1 MNSLELAENPP
12 LVLVVDDDRFMRLQL
27 REAME
32 QGGYIVTEAEN
43 GEQALDLYTKIN
55 PDVVLLDALMPVMDG
70 FDCCK
75 QMRCLPSKHPTPILM
90 ITALE
95 DPESVD
101 LAFEVGATDYVT
113 KPIHWAVLRQRV
125 RHLLQVSQAIVQL
138 QVQKEKS
145 HLKAEQ
151 LKLAL
156 ESAGMGTWDW
166 NLLTN
171 EVIYSEQLKP
181 ILGLA
186 SGSNHRT
193 YQALLSCIHPED
205 RSLAIQSVA
214 QAIERDSASAPA
226 GLRNFSAEFR
236 VIWADGSIHWV
247 ANRGQVYYEN
257 AKPMRLLGIAMDI
270 TACKT
275 TDQERLVL
283 LAQEQAA
290 RSQAESSRNQITNI
304 IESITDG
311 FFALDKQWQFTYIN
325 HQAELILQK
334 TRSQLLGKNFWQEY
348 PETVYLAF
356 YEQYHQAVS
365 QQVSVEFVEF
375 YLPLN
380 IWVSVHAYPAKDG
393 LSVYFQDITERKQ
406 NEVKLLES
414 QKRLQLLTEV
424 TLKIRQSLQIDEIL
438 QTTATEVLNLL
449 QADRVLIFRLSNNGY
464 GQIVVEATTPDCAS
478 VLQQSITDECFGEE
492 YLKKYSQ
499 GRIYIINDIEKA
511 QIEPCLVEFLRSFGV
526 KAKLVVP
533 ILLKQKLWGL
543 TIIHQCSKPRN
554 WTNFEIEVLQQLA
567 DQIGIAL
574 DQAQLLEDESRQR
587 QELARS
593 NAELQ
598 EFAYIASHDLQE
610 PLRKIQAFGDRLQA
624 QYSENLGDRGKD
636 YLARMHNAAARMQAL
651 IHDLLSLS
659 QVITK
664 AQPFVS
670 VDLGQVTQEVL
681 LDLELAIEQTG
692 GCVEVGELPTIEAD
706 PLQIRQL
713 IQNLISNALKFHR
726 AEVTPVIKVSSQMLE
741 VEQGV
746 TEKLVVT
753 LCQITIEDNG
763 IGFDEKY
770 LDRIFN
776 VFQRLHNRSEYEGTG
791 MGLAICR
798 KVAERHGGT
807 ITALSTPG
815 QGATFIV
822 TLPIKQAEGKH
833 YSERSSHGTNNS
845 DG

>member
-1 MNSLELAENPP
+1 MNSLKLAENPL
-12 LVLVVDDDRFMRLQL
+12 LVLVVDDDKFMRLQL

-70 FDCCK
+70 FNCCK
-75 QMRCLPSKHPTPILM
+75 QMRCLPRKHPTPILM

-125 RHLLQVSQAIVQL
+125 RHLLQVSQAMVQL

-171 EVIYSEQLKP
+171 EVIYSEHLKP
-181 ILGLA
+181 LFGLPA
-186 SGSNHRT
+186 DSNYRT
-193 YQALLSCIHPED
+193 YQALLNSIHPED
-205 RSLAIQSVA
+205 RHAVTQSVA
-214 QAIERDSASAPA
+214 QAIERDSASAHA
-226 GLRNFSAEFR
+226 GLRNFSTEFR

-270 TACKT
+270 TARKT
-275 TDQERLVL
+275 TEQERLVL
-283 LAQEQAA
+283 LVQQAA
-290 RSQAESSRNQITNI
+290 RSQAEISRNQITNI
-304 IESITDG
+304 IESITDA

-325 HQAELILQK
+325 RQAELILQK
-334 TRSQLLGKNFWQEY
+334 TRSQLIGKNFWQEY
-348 PETVYLAF
+348 PEAVNLAF

-365 QQVSVEFVEF
+365 QQVSVQFVEF

-414 QKRLQLLTEV
+414 QKRLQLLSEV

-438 QTTATEVLNLL
+438 KTTATEVLNLL
-449 QADRVLIFRLSNNGY
+449 QADRVLIFRLFKNGY
-464 GQIVVEATTPDCAS
+464 GQIVVEATTPESAS
-478 VLQQSITDECFGEE
+478 IVDKNITDECFGEE

-499 GRIYIINDIEKA
+499 GRIYSINDIEKA
-511 QIEPCLVEFLRSFGV
+511 QIKPCLVEFMQSFGV

-574 DQAQLLEDESRQR
+574 AQAQLLEDESRQR

-593 NAELQ
+593 NSELQ

-624 QYSENLGDRGKD
+624 QYSEKLGDRGKD

-670 VDLGQVTQEVL
+670 VDLNQLTQEVL

-692 GCVEVGELPTIEAD
+692 GRVEVGQLSTIEAD

-713 IQNLISNALKFHR
+713 IQNLISNALKFHS

-746 TEKLVVT
+746 AEKLVVT

-822 TLPIKQAEGKH
+822 TLPIKQAGEQH
-833 YSERSSHGTNNS
+833 YSETANGTNNS

>member
-70 FDCCK
+70 FNCCK
-75 QMRCLPSKHPTPILM
+75 QMRCLPRKHPTPILM

-171 EVIYSEQLKP
+171 EVIYSEQLKL
-181 ILGLA
+181 IFGLPA
-186 SGSNHRT
+186 DSNYHT
-193 YQALLSCIHPED
+193 YQALLNCIHPED

-214 QAIERDSASAPA
+214 QAIERD
-226 GLRNFSAEFR
+226 RNFSAEFR

-257 AKPMRLLGIAMDI
+257 SKPMRLLGIAMDI
-270 TACKT
+270 TARKT
-275 TDQERLVL
+275 TDQERLGL
-283 LAQEQAA
+283 LAQQAA
-290 RSQAESSRNQITNI
+290 RSQAEISRNQITNI
-304 IESITDG
+304 IESITDA

-334 TRSQLLGKNFWQEY
+334 TRSQLIGKNIWQEY
-348 PETVYLAF
+348 PEAVNLAF

-393 LSVYFQDITERKQ
+393 LSVYFQDITERRQ
-406 NEVKLLES
+406 NEVKSLES

-438 QTTATEVLNLL
+438 KTTAKEVLNLL
-449 QADRVLIFRLSNNGY
+449 QADRVLIFRLFNNGY
-464 GQIVVEATTPDCAS
+464 GQIVVEATTPESAS
-478 VLQQSITDECFGEE
+478 IVQKNITDECFGEE
-492 YLKKYSQ
+492 YLRKYSQ
-499 GRIYIINDIEKA
+499 GRIYTINDIEKA
-511 QIEPCLVEFLRSFGV
+511 QIEPCLLEFMQSFGV

-593 NAELQ
+593 NSELQ

-624 QYSENLGDRGKD
+624 QYSEKLGDRGQD

-651 IHDLLSLS
+651 ISDLLSLS
-659 QVITK
+659 QVTTK

-713 IQNLISNALKFHR
+713 IQNLISNALKFHS

-746 TEKLVVT
+746 TEKLVVI

-798 KVAERHGGT
+798 KVAERHGGS
-807 ITALSTPG
+807 ITALSKPG

-822 TLPIKQAEGKH
+822 TLPIKQAGEQH
-833 YSERSSHGTNNS
+833 YSETANGTNNS

>member
-12 LVLVVDDDRFMRLQL
+12 LVLVVDDDRFVRLQL
-27 REAME
+27 RKAME

-43 GEQALDLYTKIN
+43 GAQAIDLYTKIN

-70 FDCCK
+70 FNCCK
-75 QMRCLPSKHPTPILM
+75 QMRCLPSRHCTPILM

-113 KPIHWAVLRQRV
+113 KPIHWAALRQRV

-138 QVQKEKS
+138 QIQKEKS

-181 ILGLA
+181 IFGLPVD
-186 SGSNHRT
+186 SNYRT
-193 YQALLSCIHPED
+193 YQALLNCIHPED
-205 RSLAIQSVA
+205 RHGITQSVA
-214 QAIERDSASAPA
+214 QAIERD
-226 GLRNFSAEFR
+226 RNFSTEFR

-257 AKPMRLLGIAMDI
+257 GKPMRMLGIAMDI
-270 TACKT
+270 TARKT
-275 TDQERLVL
+275 TEQERLVL

-290 RSQAESSRNQITNI
+290 RSQAESSRNQVTNI
-304 IESITDG
+304 IESITDA

-334 TRSQLLGKNFWQEY
+334 TRSQLIGKNFWHEY
-348 PETVYLAF
+348 PEAVNLAF

-365 QQVSVEFVEF
+365 QQVSVEFVEL

-380 IWVSVHAYPAKDG
+380 IWVSVHAYPTKDG
-393 LSVYFQDITERKQ
+393 LSVYFQDITERRQ

-414 QKRLQLLTEV
+414 QKRLQLLTDV

-438 QTTATEVLNLL
+438 KTTATEVLNLL
-449 QADRVLIFRLSNNGY
+449 QADRVLIFRLCNNDY
-464 GQIVVEATTPDCAS
+464 GQIVVEATTPECAS

-511 QIEPCLVEFLRSFGV
+511 QIKPCLVEFLQSFGV

-543 TIIHQCSKPRN
+543 TIIHQCSKPRK
-554 WTNFEIEVLQQLA
+554 WTDFEIEVLQQLA

-593 NAELQ
+593 NSELQ

-659 QVITK
+659 QVTTK

-670 VDLGQVTQEVL
+670 VDLGQVAQEVL

-692 GCVEVGELPTIEAD
+692 GRVEVGELPTIEAD

-713 IQNLISNALKFHR
+713 VQNLISNALKFHS

-741 VEQGV
+741 VEQRV
-746 TEKLVVT
+746 VEKLVVT

-822 TLPIKQAEGKH
+822 TLPIKQAGEN
-833 YSERSSHGTNNS
+833 YSERSSHGSNNS

>member
-1 MNSLELAENPP
+1 MNSLEIAENPP
-12 LVLVVDDDRFMRLQL
+12 LVLLVDDDRFMRLQL

-55 PDVVLLDALMPVMDG
+55 PDVVLLDASMPVMDG
-70 FDCCK
+70 FNCCK
-75 QMRCLPSKHPTPILM
+75 QMRCLPRKHPTPILM

-171 EVIYSEQLKP
+171 EVIYSEQLKL
-181 ILGLA
+181 IFGLPA
-186 SGSNHRT
+186 DSNYRT
-193 YQALLSCIHPED
+193 YQALLNCIHPED
-205 RSLAIQSVA
+205 RHAVTQSVA
-214 QAIERDSASAPA
+214 QAIERD
-226 GLRNFSAEFR
+226 RNFSTEFR

-257 AKPMRLLGIAMDI
+257 GKPMRLLGIAMDI
-270 TACKT
+270 TARKT

-283 LAQEQAA
+283 LAQQAA
-290 RSQAESSRNQITNI
+290 RSQAEISRNQITNI
-304 IESITDG
+304 IESITDA
-311 FFALDKQWQFTYIN
+311 FFALDKQWQFTYVN
-325 HQAELILQK
+325 YQAELILQK
-334 TRSQLLGKNFWQEY
+334 TRSQLIGKNIWQEY
-348 PETVYLAF
+348 PEAVNLAF

-393 LSVYFQDITERKQ
+393 LSVYFQDITERRQ
-406 NEVKLLES
+406 NEVKSLES

-438 QTTATEVLNLL
+438 KTTAKEVLNLL
-449 QADRVLIFRLSNNGY
+449 QADRVLIFRLFNNGY
-464 GQIVVEATTPDCAS
+464 GQIVVEATTPESAS
-478 VLQQSITDECFGEE
+478 IVQKNITDECFGEE
-492 YLKKYSQ
+492 YLKKYIQ
-499 GRIYIINDIEKA
+499 GRIYTINDIEKA
-511 QIEPCLVEFLRSFGV
+511 QIEPCLLEFMQSFGV

-574 DQAQLLEDESRQR
+574 DHAQLLEDESRQR

-593 NAELQ
+593 NSELQ

-610 PLRKIQAFGDRLQA
+610 PLRKIQAFGNRLQA
-624 QYSENLGDRGKD
+624 QYSEKLGDRGQD

-659 QVITK
+659 QVTTK

-670 VDLGQVTQEVL
+670 VDLAQVTQEVL

-692 GCVEVGELPTIEAD
+692 GRVEVDELPTIEAD

-713 IQNLISNALKFHR
+713 IQNLISNALKFHS
-726 AEVTPVIKVSSQMLE
+726 AEVTPVIKVSSQMFK

-746 TEKLVVT
+746 MEKLVVT

-770 LDRIFN
+770 LDRLFN
-776 VFQRLHNRSEYEGTG
+776 VFQRLHNHSEYEGTG

-822 TLPIKQAEGKH
+822 TLPLKQAEEN
-833 YSERSSHGTNNS
+833 YSETANGTNNS

>member
-1 MNSLELAENPP
+1 MNSLKLTENPP

-27 REAME
+27 RKAME
-32 QGGYIVTEAEN
+32 QGGYVVAEAKN

-70 FDCCK
+70 FNCCK

-156 ESAGMGTWDW
+156 ESAGIGTWDW

-181 ILGLA
+181 IFGLPA
-186 SGSNHRT
+186 GSNYGT
-193 YQALLSCIHPED
+193 YQSLLNCIYLED
-205 RSLAIQSVA
+205 RHAVADLLAK
-214 QAIERDSASAPA
+214 AIERD
-226 GLRNFSAEFR
+226 RNFSTEFR

-257 AKPMRLLGIAMDI
+257 SKPMRLLGIAMDI
-270 TACKT
+270 TARKT
-275 TDQERLVL
+275 TEQERLVL
-283 LAQEQAA
+283 AQQAA

-304 IESITDG
+304 IESITDA
-311 FFALDKQWQFTYIN
+311 FFALDKQWQFTYVN

-334 TRSQLLGKNFWQEY
+334 TRSQLIGKNFWDEY
-348 PETVYLAF
+348 PEAVNLAF

-414 QKRLQLLTEV
+414 QKRLQLLSEV

-438 QTTATEVLNLL
+438 KTTAIEVLNLL
-449 QADRVLIFRLSNNGY
+449 QADRVLIFRLFNNGY
-464 GQIVVEATTPDCAS
+464 GKIVVEATTPDCAS
-478 VLQQSITDECFGEE
+478 IVDKNITDECFGEE

-499 GRIYIINDIEKA
+499 GRIYIINDIEKSP
-511 QIEPCLVEFLRSFGV
+511 IKPCLVDFLQSFGV

-543 TIIHQCSKPRN
+543 TIIHQCSPRN
-554 WTNFEIEVLQQLA
+554 WTNFEIEILQQLA

-593 NAELQ
+593 NSELQ

-624 QYSENLGDRGKD
+624 QYSEKLGDRGQD
-636 YLARMHNAAARMQAL
+636 YLARMQYAAARMQAL

-659 QVITK
+659 QVTTK
-664 AQPFVS
+664 AQPFAM
-670 VDLGQVTQEVL
+670 VDLNQVTQEVL

-692 GCVEVGELPTIEAD
+692 GRVEVGQLPTIEAD

-713 IQNLISNALKFHR
+713 IQNLISNALKFHS

-746 TEKLVVT
+746 IEKLVVT

-798 KVAERHGGT
+798 KVAERHGGS

-822 TLPIKQAEGKH
+822 TLPIKQAEEN
-833 YSERSSHGTNNS
+833 YSETANGSNDF